1 MCDKVDNVQNS
12 TQETTIR
19 VGRQA
24 MSRVVISFF
33 PTRASERRAVL
44 LRIHETAGSGVGLC
58 PESYGC
64 VIDLRVPSDLTNPAT
79 TLRSISRQ

>member
-44 LRIHETAGSGVGLC
+44 LRIHETAVLVWGFAQSPTVAL
-58 PESYGC
+58 
-64 VIDLRVPSDLTNPAT
+64 
-79 TLRSISRQ
+79 